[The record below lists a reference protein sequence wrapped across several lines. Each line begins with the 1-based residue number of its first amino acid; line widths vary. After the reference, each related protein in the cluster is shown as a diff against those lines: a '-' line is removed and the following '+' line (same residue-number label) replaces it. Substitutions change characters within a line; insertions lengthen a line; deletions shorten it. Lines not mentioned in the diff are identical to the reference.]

1 MSKSK
6 TFLGGLVLAALFL
19 IVSCSKESK
28 DFNSNY
34 GLFKEYILNFS
45 SGLISAHDDIRVVLA
60 FDIPDYT
67 PNKEI
72 DEDLF
77 TVNPNVKGKVV
88 AMSANTLAFV
98 PNEPLQNN
106 QEYQVSFHLSK
117 LKEVKSE
124 LEKFNFTVKTIK
136 QDFVINFQDL
146 QSYSKDYFYL
156 NGVLNTSDNF
166 PMEKANQLISV
177 LQKDKKLSVKI
188 DKEFSNAREFKFVI
202 DSIQRFEEDSKIKVS
217 WDGKDFNIEQKG
229 ETEID
234 IPGKNNFSVLSAEVE
249 EENTQVLLLNFSD
262 PLKKNQ
268 DFNGLVQVES
278 ANQLKFA
285 TAGNLLKVFF
295 TEPLKGELLV
305 EVFQGIESEDGY
317 KLKQN
322 FSQKIAFE
330 QLKPSVRFVKSGTIL
345 PSSNNLKINFEAVNL
360 SAVDVKV
367 YKIYKNN
374 VLQFLQDNQ
383 LNGNYN
389 LRKVAGP
396 IAKQKVTLKKSNLI
410 NYSKWNAYA
419 LDLSKIITPEPGAIY
434 RVELDFNKKYSL
446 YKASTSL
453 SLTNADKN
461 QC

>member
-202 DSIQRFEEDSKIKVS
+202 DSIRRFEEDSKIKVS

-249 EENTQVLLLNFSD
+249 EGNTQVLLLNFSD
-262 PLKKNQ
+262 PLKEK
-268 DFNGLVQVES
+268 S
-278 ANQLKFA
+278 
-285 TAGNLLKVFF
+285 
-295 TEPLKGELLV
+295 
-305 EVFQGIESEDGY
+305 
-317 KLKQN
+317 
-322 FSQKIAFE
+322 
-330 QLKPSVRFVKSGTIL
+330 RF
-345 PSSNNLKINFEAVNL
+345 
-360 SAVDVKV
+360 
-367 YKIYKNN
+367 
-374 VLQFLQDNQ
+374 
-383 LNGNYN
+383 
-389 LRKVAGP
+389 
-396 IAKQKVTLKKSNLI
+396 
-410 NYSKWNAYA
+410 
-419 LDLSKIITPEPGAIY
+419 
-434 RVELDFNKKYSL
+434 
-446 YKASTSL
+446 
-453 SLTNADKN
+453 
-461 QC
+461 